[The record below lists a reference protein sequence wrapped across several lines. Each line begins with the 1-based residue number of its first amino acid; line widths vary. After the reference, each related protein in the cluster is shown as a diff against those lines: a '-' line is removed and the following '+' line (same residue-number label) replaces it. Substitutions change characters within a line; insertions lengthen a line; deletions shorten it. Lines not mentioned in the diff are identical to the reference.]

1 MPVSLSSLRAGQR
14 AVIDSFTEIDPDMQ
28 RLMQMGVLEGS
39 DVEIVRFAPSGD
51 PIELKVM
58 GYALSLRREQASLI
72 LVDDVS

>member
-1 MPVSLSSLRAGQR
+1 MPVPLSSLRAGQR

-58 GYALSLRREQASLI
+58 GYTLSLRREQASLI